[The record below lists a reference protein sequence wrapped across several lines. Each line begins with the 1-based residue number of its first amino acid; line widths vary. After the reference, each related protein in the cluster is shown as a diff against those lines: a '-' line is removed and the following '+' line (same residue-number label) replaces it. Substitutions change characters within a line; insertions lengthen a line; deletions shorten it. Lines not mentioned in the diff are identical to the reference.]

1 MPNSAAGN
9 DAQGNDAQVL
19 VDKAAGVCTI
29 TLNRPEKRN
38 AFTVPMYQ
46 RCVDALKDAGADP
59 AVRVV
64 LITGAGAAF
73 TSGNDV
79 ADFPNMPTNP
89 EENPAF
95 QLLLALLDFEKPVV
109 AAVNGAAVG
118 VGVTLLLHC
127 DLVYVADNAKLLT
140 PFVSLGLVPE
150 GASSLLLPRMAGM
163 AKACEVLMLAEPFDA
178 ATAVQ
183 VGLATRALPASEV
196 VAFARSRAQRLV
208 ELPAA
213 SLRASKKLLRD
224 PIREEIRKALFTEA
238 VLFGE
243 RIGSPEAA
251 EAFSAFFEKRKPDFS
266 KFS

>member
-1 MPNSAAGN
+1 MSD
-9 DAQGNDAQVL
+9 DAHVL
-19 VDKAAGVCTI
+19 IEKAAGVCTL

-38 AFTVPMYQ
+38 AFTVAMYQ
-46 RCVDALKDAGADP
+46 RVVDALKDASADP
-59 AVRVV
+59 TVRVV
-64 LITGAGAAF
+64 LITGAGNAF

-95 QLLLALLDFEKPVV
+95 LLLLALLDFDKPVV

-127 DLVYVADNAKLLT
+127 DLVYVADNAKLLC

-163 AKACEVLMLAEPFDA
+163 AKACELLLLAEPFDA

-183 VGLATRALPASEV
+183 VGLATRALPAAEV
-196 VAFARSRAQRLV
+196 VAHARGRAQRLV

-213 SLRASKKLLRD
+213 SLRAAKKLLRD
-224 PIREEIRKALFTEA
+224 PVRDEVRRALFTEA
-238 VLFGE
+238 DRFGE
-243 RIGSPEAA
+243 RLGSPEAA
-251 EAFSAFFEKRKPDFS
+251 EAFGAFFEKRKPDFS
-266 KFS
+266 RWS